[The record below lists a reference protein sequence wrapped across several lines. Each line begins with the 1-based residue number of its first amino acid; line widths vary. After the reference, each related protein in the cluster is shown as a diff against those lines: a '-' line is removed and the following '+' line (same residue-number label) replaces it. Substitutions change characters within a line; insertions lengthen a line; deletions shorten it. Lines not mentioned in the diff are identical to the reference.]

1 MYLIGA
7 LDMSTVITLGD
18 KRRTRQERICILLLQ
33 FNPLTTRQPKE
44 LDFLDPSPKKNKK
57 LNSFQWDPKFGEHQ

>member
-44 LDFLDPSPKKNKK
+44 LDFLDPSQKKKKN
-57 LNSFQWDPKFGEHQ
+57 